1 MVTIVTRAGKGSP
14 LTHNEVDANFTNLNS
29 GKAETASP
37 ALTGTPTSTTAAV
50 GTNTT
55 QIATTAFVNA
65 EIANDITGKAN
76 LASPAFTGTVSLN
89 GTAITAT
96 ATELNV
102 LAGIPA
108 GLTATELGY
117 VDGVTSAIQTQLNA
131 KAATA
136 SPTFTG
142 TVGLPAATVSDG
154 VTTTADNDGTF
165 SSGTYTPTPVG
176 GNMKVI
182 TNSGAFTF
190 AAPSAAGDY
199 TLIVRIL
206 NSATAG
212 AITLSGFN
220 KTGGDVFTTTNTH
233 NFFVHITKISG
244 LISGTVQALQ

>member
-76 LASPAFTGTVSLN
+76 LASPAFTGTISLN

-190 AAPSAAGDY
+190 AAPSVAGDY
-199 TLIVRIL
+199 TLVVL
-206 NSATAG
+206 VMNSATAS

-220 KTGGDVFTTTNTH
+220 RTVGDAFTTTNGSEFLV
-233 NFFVHITKISG
+233 NITKING
-244 LISGTVQALQ
+244 HTLANVVALQ